1 MLRPKHIFFLTG
13 IYLTLA
19 WAIVLLVDAWNVF
32 GSRDMIGNAILW
44 PELFANGRPT
54 EWLQWYMLGSAAIL
68 SAFLAGRQWD
78 GTGEDRKGQALFW
91 AVLAAG
97 LTLMLVE
104 DAGDVRH
111 EIRRFVEMATGSPR
125 HTGTLDKA
133 VEFAYFGLVASVPLY
148 ALLRYGKHIRRFPR
162 TFGYVLA
169 GFAFYAIAAVANVT
183 RNWGDWYATVGMRTQ
198 ESLGMIVPDWRD
210 PAMMGHWFID
220 AVLEET
226 VELLGVTFL
235 LAAAISYATRTSSS
249 PGAER

>member
-1 MLRPKHIFFLTG
+1 MRPKHIFWVTG

-19 WAIVLLVDAWNVF
+19 WAIVLLVDSWNVL

-44 PELFANGRPT
+44 PELFANGKPT
-54 EWLQWYMLGSAAIL
+54 EWLQWYMLGTAAIL

-78 GTGEDRKGQALFW
+78 GPSDDLKGQALFW
-91 AVLAAG
+91 GVLAVG

-133 VEFAYFGLVASVPLY
+133 VELVYFGLVASVPLF
-148 ALLRYGKHIRRFPR
+148 ALVRYGKHIRQFPR

-169 GFAFYAIAAVANVT
+169 GFGFYAIAAVANAT
-183 RNWGDWYATVGMRTQ
+183 RNWGNWYATVGMRAQ

-210 PAMMGHWFID
+210 PEMMGHWFID

-235 LAAAISYATRTSSS
+235 LAAAVSFASKSATSTETE
-249 PGAER
+249 P